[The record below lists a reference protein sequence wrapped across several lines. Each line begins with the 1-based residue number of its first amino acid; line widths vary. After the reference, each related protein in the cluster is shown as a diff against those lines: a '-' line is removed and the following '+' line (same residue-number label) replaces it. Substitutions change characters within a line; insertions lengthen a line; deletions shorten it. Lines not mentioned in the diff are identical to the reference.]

1 MSAPSKTSRLG
12 RGSYQ
17 RPSADVLDQLTDPGP
32 TPPVD
37 TSVAADNAGT
47 AATSVTTDSLG
58 TAGTSDDAG
67 TAGSKGV
74 SDVAG
79 DGDVSDTIDNS
90 VVRGTSETTD
100 TWVTAVASDV
110 PGDQEAAGVSVDSGV
125 RDVRGTSDDPGDLGT
140 ADVADVH
147 SRGTGVASGASG
159 NRVVQETSDSP
170 GSSGHLVTT
179 GTLVV
184 SDNPGDAGVTGN
196 SEVVGNRGTTETR
209 GVSGTQGTRQK
220 RASKPSTP
228 AVVEVVSGNRGT
240 SDAPAPRPAATPRDH
255 VKVARP
261 LVDEMR
267 DAVWFLSEH
276 GRPRVQL
283 GELLD
288 EAISAWLKDVK
299 AQHTRGAAFPIR
311 GRLR

>member
-17 RPSADVLDQLTDPGP
+17 RPSADVLDQLTDPGL
-32 TPPVD
+32 TPPVGGLI
-37 TSVAADNAGT
+37 AADKPG
-47 AATSVTTDSLG
+47 
-58 TAGTSDDAG
+58 
-67 TAGSKGV
+67 
-74 SDVAG
+74 
-79 DGDVSDTIDNS
+79 NS
-90 VVRGTSETTD
+90 
-100 TWVTAVASDV
+100 AV
-110 PGDQEAAGVSVDSGV
+110 
-125 RDVRGTSDDPGDLGT
+125 
-140 ADVADVH
+140 
-147 SRGTGVASGASG
+147 
-159 NRVVQETSDSP
+159 
-170 GSSGHLVTT
+170 LVTT
-179 GTLVV
+179 GPQGTGGTL
-184 SDNPGDAGVTGN
+184 DNAGIPRARETEGTWDTAGVAGSQGASDYSGVVGTADAAKIEDNSVTSDTPVTLAGFGSAADTTDIAGVAGN
-196 SEVVGNRGTTETR
+196 SGSVRDRATTEIK
-209 GVSGTQGTRQK
+209 GVSATQGARQK
-220 RASKPSTP
+220 RTSKASVP
-228 AVVEVVSGNRGT
+228 AVTDVASGDRGT

-299 AQHTRGAAFPIR
+299 AQHTRGATFPVR